1 MSDKKISIITITL
14 NAERYLEQTI
24 ASVVNQTHLN
34 RECIIVDGG
43 STDGTLDII
52 KKYESEIDNWISEPD
67 NGIADAMNKGIDLA
81 TGDYILF
88 LHSDD
93 YLVNSSVLER
103 ASEYL
108 GDRFDIFFFQVLHD
122 IHGQNQVSSN
132 RPLGWLTNFKMGS
145 CHQGQLCSR
154 KLFQRIGKFDTSFKI
169 DMDYD
174 LILRAYRAGASCNSV
189 NMPLAVM
196 RLVGI
201 SSRTDWK
208 SLRER
213 FDEERR
219 VHFKNCTTIWM
230 RLLYIFY
237 WMMYLPYRKS
247 LHALNP
253 NKKVFALDTFI

>member
-1 MSDKKISIITITL
+1 MSGKKISIITITL
-14 NAERYLEQTI
+14 NAERYLGQTI
-24 ASVVNQTHLN
+24 PSVVNQTYSN
-34 RECIIVDGG
+34 REYIIVDGG

-67 NGIADAMNKGIDLA
+67 KGIADAMNKGIDLA

-108 GDRFDIFFFQVLHD
+108 GDSFDIFFFQVLHD
-122 IHGQNQVSSN
+122 INGQNKVSRN

-174 LILRAYRAGASCNSV
+174 LILRAYV

-196 RLVGI
+196 RLIGI

-213 FDEERR
+213 FDEERQ

-247 LHALNP
+247 LHTLNP
-253 NKKVFALDTFI
+253 NKEVFTLDTFI

>member
-1 MSDKKISIITITL
+1 MSGKKISIITITL

-24 ASVVNQTHLN
+24 ASVVNQTHSN
-34 RECIIVDGG
+34 REYIIVDGG

-93 YLVNSSVLER
+93 YLINSSVLER

-108 GDRFDIFFFQVLHD
+108 GDCFDIFFFQVLHD

-132 RPLGWLTNFKMGS
+132 RPLRWLTNFKMGS

-196 RLVGI
+196 RLIGI
-201 SSRTDWK
+201 SSRMDWK

-219 VHFKNCTTIWM
+219 VHFKNCTTVWM

-253 NKKVFALDTFI
+253 NKKVFALDSFI